1 MNQRS
6 RSKMLA
12 SFAGVASLYFLVAGC
27 TTTTTPS
34 GTASSPAES
43 SSASGGS
50 ATASSPA
57 ASAGGGTASDPVAM
71 GMDGS
76 DRQDAD
82 PLALIQSDA
91 FKKELNITA
100 EQSAKLLEVQNE
112 LKSKVS
118 KKNASLGDLKGL
130 DAKAKEDK
138 LKTAAKELETETKSS
153 REKIGQILKPEQTKR
168 MKEIFLQIY
177 GWGPL
182 TRNDFQAELKLTPEQ
197 TKLMDTINDQ
207 MAASMRTSWETP
219 SDPTKLE
226 SILSA
231 NRKKMDAI
239 MKSSNAKALEL
250 LTADQKKTLET
261 LKGKKFEFTKP
272 RAEK

>member
-12 SFAGVASLYFLVAGC
+12 AGVASIYFLAAGC
-27 TTTTTPS
+27 TTTTTSS
-34 GTASSPAES
+34 GTASSPSTTES
-43 SSASGGS
+43 S
-50 ATASSPA
+50 TASSPA
-57 ASAGGGTASDPVAM
+57 TTTANSGASDPVAM

-91 FKKELNITA
+91 FKKELNITS
-100 EQSAKLLEVQNE
+100 EQSTKLTEVQNE
-112 LKSKVS
+112 LRTKVTAKQS
-118 KKNASLGDLKGL
+118 SLNLKGL
-130 DAKAKEDK
+130 DAKAKEEK
-138 LKTAAKELETETKSS
+138 LKTAAKELETETKAS
-153 REKIGQILKPEQTKR
+153 REKIGQVLKPEQTKR

-182 TRNDFQAELKLTPEQ
+182 TRNDFQAELKLTAEQ
-197 TKLMDTINDQ
+197 TKMMDTINDQ

-226 SILSA
+226 SILAA

-239 MKSSNAKALEL
+239 IKSSNAKALEV

-261 LKGKKFEFTKP
+261 LKGKKFEFSKP

>member
-1 MNQRS
+1 
-6 RSKMLA
+6 MLA

-57 ASAGGGTASDPVAM
+57 TSAGGSASDPVAL

-130 DAKAKEDK
+130 DAKAKEEK

-153 REKIGQILKPEQTKR
+153 QEKIGQILKPEQIKR

-182 TRNDFQAELKLTPEQ
+182 TRSNFQAELKLTAEQ
-197 TKLMDTINDQ
+197 NKMMDTINDQ

-239 MKSSNAKALEL
+239 MKSSNAKALEV
-250 LTADQKKTLET
+250 LTAEQKATLKTLE
-261 LKGKKFEFTKP
+261 GKKFEFTKP

>member
-1 MNQRS
+1 
-6 RSKMLA
+6 MLA

-27 TTTTTPS
+27 TTTTPS
-34 GTASSPAES
+34 GTASSPSTTES
-43 SSASGGS
+43 SAASGGS

-57 ASAGGGTASDPVAM
+57 ASAGGTASDPVAM

-100 EQSAKLLEVQNE
+100 EQSAKLVEVQNE

-118 KKNASLGDLKGL
+118 KKNASLGDMKGL
-130 DAKAKEDK
+130 DAKAKEEK
-138 LKTAAKELETETKSS
+138 LKTAAKELEIETKAS
-153 REKIGQILKPEQTKR
+153 REKIGQILKPEQIKR

-182 TRNDFQAELKLTPEQ
+182 TRSDFQAELKLTAEQ
-197 TKLMDTINDQ
+197 TKMMDTINDQ

-219 SDPTKLE
+219 ADPTKLE

-239 MKSSNAKALEL
+239 MKSSNAKSLEV
-250 LTADQKKTLET
+250 LTAEQKTILET

>member
-1 MNQRS
+1 
-6 RSKMLA
+6 MLA

-27 TTTTTPS
+27 TTTTPT
-34 GTASSPAES
+34 GTASSPSTTES
-43 SSASGGS
+43 STASGGS

-57 ASAGGGTASDPVAM
+57 TSSGSTASDPVAM
-71 GMDGS
+71 GMEGS

-100 EQSAKLLEVQNE
+100 EQSAKLVEVQNE

-118 KKNASLGDLKGL
+118 KKNASLGDLKSL
-130 DAKAKEDK
+130 DAKAKEEK
-138 LKTAAKELETETKSS
+138 LKTAAKELETETKAS
-153 REKIGQILKPEQTKR
+153 REKIGQILKPEQIKR

-182 TRNDFQAELKLTPEQ
+182 TRSDFQAELKLTAEQ
-197 TKLMDTINDQ
+197 TKMMDDINDQ

-239 MKSSNAKALEL
+239 MKNSNAKSLEV

-261 LKGKKFEFTKP
+261 LKGKKFEYTKP